1 MIKSQYVRLKI
12 EMEFELLKLEVIFER
27 ILGPVKLRS
36 WVYGSLLFSLFLW
49 KVQTNIL

>member
-1 MIKSQYVRLKI
+1 
-12 EMEFELLKLEVIFER
+12 MEFELLRLEVIFER